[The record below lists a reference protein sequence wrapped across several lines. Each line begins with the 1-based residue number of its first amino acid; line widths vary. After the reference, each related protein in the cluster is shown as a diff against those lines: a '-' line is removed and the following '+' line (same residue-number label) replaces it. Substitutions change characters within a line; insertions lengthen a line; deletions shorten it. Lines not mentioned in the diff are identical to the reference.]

1 MKPRKAR
8 DLRELTT
15 EELEAL
21 LFESQETLAK
31 QSFQHA
37 LKQLH
42 DTSYLNILKKDI
54 ARINTILKE
63 RETETLTDS

>member
-1 MKPRKAR
+1 MKPRKAA

-15 EELEAL
+15 EELMIL
-21 LFESQETLAK
+21 LEESRETLSK

-42 DTSYLNILKKDI
+42 DTSYLKVLRRDI
-54 ARINTILKE
+54 ARINSILKE
-63 RETETLTDS
+63 RSRVSQNG

>member
-1 MKPRKAR
+1 MKPRKAA

-15 EELEAL
+15 EELVIL
-21 LFESQETLAK
+21 LEESRETLSK

-42 DTSYLNILKKDI
+42 DTSYLKVIRRDI
-54 ARINTILKE
+54 ARINSILNE
-63 RETETLTDS
+63 RNRVSQNG